1 MKSLN
6 SFKNY
11 GLALIAM
18 TLMLTAAN
26 AQSRYKHVP
35 RVKVDGKKIEK
46 VTMPEEVVVTPTTAA
61 VMNVNESNVVAIE
74 PSSNVENTTVASV
87 SEDVVVLNHKSNSVV
102 NHDKVVKNNKKAN
115 RDTFT
120 NNAKE
125 KSRLMDV
132 KDVKKSNMEKWVLYM
147 IICLIVAL
155 IFTILA
161 IVFLY
166 SLSYSL
172 LFLYY
177 IFLAIATLA
186 WIGAI
191 VFLILGLAGVM

>member
-35 RVKVDGKKIEK
+35 RVKVDGKKVEK
-46 VTMPEEVVVTPTTAA
+46 VTTQEVAAPTTTAA
-61 VMNVNESNVVAIE
+61 VMNVEANNTVATE
-74 PSSNVENTTVASV
+74 PTVNVENTAVASV
-87 SEDVVVLNHKSNSVV
+87 AEDVVVLNHKSNSVI
-102 NHDKVVKNNKKAN
+102 NHKKVVKNNKKAD
-115 RDTFT
+115 RDGFT
-120 NNAKE
+120 KTTKE
-125 KSRLMDV
+125 SSKLLDV
-132 KDVKKSNMEKWVLYM
+132 KDVKKSNMAKWVLYM
-147 IICLIVAL
+147 IICLIAAL

-172 LFLYY
+172 IFLYY